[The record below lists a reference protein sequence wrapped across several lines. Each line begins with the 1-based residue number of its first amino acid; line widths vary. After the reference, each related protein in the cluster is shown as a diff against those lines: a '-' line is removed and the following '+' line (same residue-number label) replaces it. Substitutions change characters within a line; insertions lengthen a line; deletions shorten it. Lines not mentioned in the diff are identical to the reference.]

1 MSFTRARALRSV
13 QSALSK
19 GAPRVSAPRAQLVA
33 KRFASGGHGGHAP
46 PGSDLPWLISALVV
60 TPVSCWYLWPEA
72 KTDSHHGHGHDDHAA
87 HDDAHEKEDAEEKD
101 EADAKDEPA
110 EEVAEKDEEPASETA
125 EEKTE
130 DKAEDDS
137 EGKSESAE
145 DEESSDD
152 DSEESEEKNSDPT
165 KRGTTGKN
173 KIRADSEGQSVTR
186 KVEPGNKGGN
196 KIRLDSGLGK
206 NLGEGINSDEAYNN
220 SPGVEKSAFARKQNG
235 VSNTDTRHSVKIDEP
250 GSGLSTKGNGS
261 PETAKQKGTVDP
273 NAPVK

>member
-33 KRFASGGHGGHAP
+33 KRSASGGHGGHAP

-60 TPVSCWYLWPEA
+60 TPVSCWYLWPET

-87 HDDAHEKEDAEEKD
+87 HDDAHEKEEAEEKD
-101 EADAKDEPA
+101 EQPA
-110 EEVAEKDEEPASETA
+110 EEVAEKDDEPASEA
-125 EEKTE
+125 AEEKSEEKTE
-130 DKAEDDS
+130 E
-137 EGKSESAE
+137 KSEDESE
-145 DEESSDD
+145 DKSESSDD
-152 DSEESEEKNSDPT
+152 AAGDDEEEIAGDN

-173 KIRADSEGQSVTR
+173 KIRADSEGASVTR
-186 KVEPGNKGGN
+186 KVEPGSKGTN

-206 NLGEGINSDEAYNN
+206 NLGEGINSDTAYNN
-220 SPGVEKSAFARKQNG
+220 SEGTENKSTITGKQAG
-235 VSNTDTRHSVKIDEP
+235 LSNTDTRHSTQPDAP
-250 GSGLSTKGNGS
+250 GSGISTKGNGS